1 MSQTAI
7 NSLIGDE
14 QKKQL
19 KKKLWEAADVLRD
32 KINVVFQMSYITG
45 FMFYRY
51 LSEQLEEHVNED
63 LKNDGLKYIYIY
75 SSQVSDK
82 YKDYSIKNLGYF
94 LEPKY
99 SWKEIISK
107 IKKGD
112 ATWTIDFKK
121 GMKQIE
127 ESDESFKG
135 LFAGVD
141 LDNPKIAKDSAERR
155 RNFEQ
160 ILESID
166 SINISFNDKHI
177 DLLGETYEYLLGKF
191 FESSISEAGKYFT
204 PQSVSEIMAK
214 IVTYGKT
221 QAKSVYDPTCGTGSL
236 LFRVYK
242 ELNGK
247 VAKIYGQD
255 TDGELIGLA
264 KKNMLLHGI
273 KHDGFSLEQD
283 NTLTSP
289 QHLNTKM
296 EIIVANPPFNAS
308 KWMNK
313 KSADEWLGDERFKEW
328 GTVSN
333 DSNADWMF
341 MAHIIYHLV
350 PNGIGAT
357 LFDTGILTR
366 GGVEKELRT
375 YAVKNKNVID
385 TVILLPAKIFNK
397 TGTQACLVVF
407 KKNRTNKDILFINA
421 EDEFVKGKAKNL
433 LGKENINNIVNSYIN
448 RKDVEHFSRV
458 VSLDEVI
465 KNDCDLNISNYVQK
479 KVEEVEIDIV
489 SARKQFEE
497 NAQKINQLW
506 AKIKEF
512 EDELVEVEDE

>member
-1 MSQTAI
+1 
-7 NSLIGDE
+7 
-14 QKKQL
+14 
-19 KKKLWEAADVLRD
+19 
-32 KINVVFQMSYITG
+32 
-45 FMFYRY
+45 
-51 LSEQLEEHVNED
+51 
-63 LKNDGLKYIYIY
+63 
-75 SSQVSDK
+75 
-82 YKDYSIKNLGYF
+82 
-94 LEPKY
+94 
-99 SWKEIISK
+99 
-107 IKKGD
+107 
-112 ATWTIDFKK
+112 
-121 GMKQIE
+121 MKQIE

-308 KWMNK
+308 K
-313 KSADEWLGDERFKEW
+313 
-328 GTVSN
+328 
-333 DSNADWMF
+333 
-341 MAHIIYHLV
+341 
-350 PNGIGAT
+350 
-357 LFDTGILTR
+357 
-366 GGVEKELRT
+366 
-375 YAVKNKNVID
+375 
-385 TVILLPAKIFNK
+385 
-397 TGTQACLVVF
+397 
-407 KKNRTNKDILFINA
+407 
-421 EDEFVKGKAKNL
+421 
-433 LGKENINNIVNSYIN
+433 
-448 RKDVEHFSRV
+448 
-458 VSLDEVI
+458 
-465 KNDCDLNISNYVQK
+465 
-479 KVEEVEIDIV
+479 
-489 SARKQFEE
+489 
-497 NAQKINQLW
+497 
-506 AKIKEF
+506 
-512 EDELVEVEDE
+512 